1 MGKSFPKT
9 GTNWD
14 ELKDRL
20 TEARQGDIDWR
31 TGKISG
37 LLYYAGDDVVQV
49 AHDAYA
55 MYFNENAVYPKVYPS
70 LAKMEE
76 EVIDLSLGLLHGGE
90 NAAGSMTTGGT
101 ESIFLAIKSARDWA
115 RANRPIQGAPEIL
128 TSRTAHPAFDRA
140 AELLD
145 MKVVRVNPGPD
156 FRADV
161 DAMSDAITDNTIM
174 MVGSAPEYPHG
185 VVDPI
190 GDLGE
195 LAQSRD
201 LWLHV
206 DCCIGGFIAPFV
218 RKLGYPIPRLR
229 FRHSRRQVNLRGYPQ
244 ERLCGKGCIHG
255 PLQ

>member
-1 MGKSFPKT
+1 MS
-9 GTNWD
+9 
-14 ELKDRL
+14 
-20 TEARQGDIDWR
+20 
-31 TGKISG
+31 
-37 LLYYAGDDVVQV
+37 
-49 AHDAYA
+49 
-55 MYFNENAVYPKVYPS
+55 
-70 LAKMEE
+70 
-76 EVIDLSLGLLHGGE
+76 
-90 NAAGSMTTGGT
+90 
-101 ESIFLAIKSARDWA
+101 
-115 RANRPIQGAPEIL
+115 APEIL

-190 GDLGE
+190 GDLGD

-218 RKLGYPIPRLR
+218 RKLGYSIPDFDFAIPGVRSISADI
-229 FRHSRRQVNLRGYPQ
+229 HKNGYAA
-244 ERLCGKGCIHG
+244 KGASTV
-255 PLQ
+255 LYSDV